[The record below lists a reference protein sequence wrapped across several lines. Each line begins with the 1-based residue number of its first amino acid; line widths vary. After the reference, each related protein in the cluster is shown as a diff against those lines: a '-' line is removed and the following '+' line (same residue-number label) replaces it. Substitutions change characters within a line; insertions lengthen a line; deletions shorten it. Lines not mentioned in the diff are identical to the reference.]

1 MKFSIKVATV
11 LLSGAVLALTG
22 CSSTNKTPGVNNNYG
37 AQSQGLGNEGPFV
50 NSDYMAKLLGIDK
63 NTVYFDFN
71 QSLVTQK
78 YMYVVQA
85 NANYLKAHPSAKIRL
100 EGNTDPRGSR
110 EYNIGLGQRR
120 AAAVEQ
126 QLEAMG
132 VSDSQMVTVSYGQE
146 RPAVDGNDEQA
157 FALDRRVDI
166 VYISK

>member
-1 MKFSIKVATV
+1 MKFSAKVGMV
-11 LLSGAVLALTG
+11 ILSGAVLA
-22 CSSTNKTPGVNNNYG
+22 GVDNTYG
-37 AQSQGLGNEGPFV
+37 AQASGLGNQGPFV

-63 NTVYFDFN
+63 NTVYFDFDSSN
-71 QSLVTQK
+71 VSQK

-120 AAAVEQ
+120 AAAVAQ

-132 VSDSQMVTVSYGQE
+132 IPDSQLVTVSYGQE
-146 RPAVDGNDEQA
+146 RPAVDGNDESA